1 MLGSLAAVPLPERR
15 DGVDLP
21 PMSLDP
27 ISKDLFEKHRIEALV
42 SVWPRSPS
50 RVLRVSAQLYNDE
63 SQFRTLARALTQAI
77 SA

>member
-15 DGVDLP
+15 DGVELP

-27 ISKDLFEKHRIEALV
+27 ISKGLFETHRIETLV
-42 SVWPRSPS
+42 SVWPRSPK
-50 RVLRVSAQLYNDE
+50 RVLRASAQLYNDE
-63 SQFRTLARALTQAI
+63 AQFRTLARAVSEEL